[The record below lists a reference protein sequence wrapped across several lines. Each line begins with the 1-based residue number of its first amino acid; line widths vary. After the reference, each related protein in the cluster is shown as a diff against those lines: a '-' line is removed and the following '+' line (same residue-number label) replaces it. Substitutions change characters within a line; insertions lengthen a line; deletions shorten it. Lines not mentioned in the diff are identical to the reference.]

1 MNIDEYVKS
10 FVSSEVPLDYIWEQT
25 QKISSEMGI
34 DLQHGLDEPTARF
47 IAEEIDKISSASLAA
62 RPEAAIAIEKKKTK
76 KEKTNANNG
85 SVEKLKP
92 AVGNLKTAVEQ
103 ESTAMLS
110 VFDAKAQQVENAVA
124 AKILDRCKAINPNII
139 SLVSSELEGYTR
151 DSASFREQIGQIFDE
166 TFAGLLGD

>member
-10 FVSSEVPLDYIWEQT
+10 FVNAEVPLDYVWEQT

-34 DLQHGLDEPTARF
+34 DLQNGLDEPTARF
-47 IAEEIDKISSASLAA
+47 IAEEIDKVASGSLAA
-62 RPEAAIAIEKKKTK
+62 RPEAAMTIEKKKTK
-76 KEKTNANNG
+76 KEKNANNG

-92 AVGNLKTAVEQ
+92 AVANLKTAVEQ

-139 SLVSSELEGYTR
+139 SLVSNELEGYTR

>member
-1 MNIDEYVKS
+1 V
-10 FVSSEVPLDYIWEQT
+10 
-25 QKISSEMGI
+25 
-34 DLQHGLDEPTARF
+34 A
-47 IAEEIDKISSASLAA
+47 
-62 RPEAAIAIEKKKTK
+62 
-76 KEKTNANNG
+76 
-85 SVEKLKP
+85 
-92 AVGNLKTAVEQ
+92 NLKTAVEQ

-139 SLVSSELEGYTR
+139 SLVSNELEGYTR